1 MLNKQAGNW
10 AEQGALRKGYKITDN
25 HVYAREK
32 MAETSS
38 SASESLSNSSVSL
51 SCESSSDAT
60 SSSVVNVLECLKA
73 PRLSELGRK
82 RTVRA
87 NLPPIGK
94 QTCRGH
100 RAPSSEPKGV
110 SPAQR
115 IKENPNEALMI
126 SNRLLFCSA
135 CRKELSLKSSSI
147 GLFH

>member
-1 MLNKQAGNW
+1 M
-10 AEQGALRKGYKITDN
+10 
-25 HVYAREK
+25 YAREK